1 MNFCHFFSFFKTFC
15 HLNLHFCNFF
25 TLCCNFFD
33 LNLHF
38 YVFFT
43 LACDF
48 LWPKFTFFDFFHYAK
63 TFCHLDL
70 HFLIKFYLNVSGLV
84 KCNPIRAASY
94 LPLLKE
100 LKAKRGC
107 LNIQNNDEKYFLWS
121 ILALLHPVQYR
132 NSQHR
137 VPKYQEHE
145 RDLYMS
151 GIQYPIDINDINKL
165 NTKTILVL
173 MFMGKK
179 IKKTFSLSIT
189 TITAAR
195 HHVNLLYITAGETSH

>member
-1 MNFCHFFSFFKTFC
+1 M
-15 HLNLHFCNFF
+15 
-25 TLCCNFFD
+25 
-33 LNLHF
+33 
-38 YVFFT
+38 
-43 LACDF
+43 
-48 LWPKFTFFDFFHYAK
+48 
-63 TFCHLDL
+63 
-70 HFLIKFYLNVSGLV
+70 
-84 KCNPIRAASY
+84 RASSY

-107 LNIQNNDEKYFLWS
+107 LSIQNNDEKYFLWS
-121 ILALLHPVQYR
+121 ILASLHPVQYR

-151 GIQYPIDINDINKL
+151 GIQYPIDIKDINKL
-165 NTKTILVL
+165 NSKTILVL
-173 MFMGKK
+173 MLMGKK
-179 IKKTFSLSIT
+179 IKKILSLSIT